1 MKERN
6 NYGEYLKMKI
16 LYCITS
22 SSWGGAQLHV
32 LELCADQL
40 ARGNEV
46 TFIVGNKGPL
56 LDKVKQL
63 KGVKTILLPSLVREI
78 SPVNDIKAIVELRRI
93 IKEESPDIVHLHSS
107 KAGVIGRL
115 SSIGLRK
122 KSKVIFTVHGWAFTD
137 GVSSRLKKSLYRIIE
152 KSVRHFTDLFIC
164 VSYYDKKIGRR
175 DKVLD
180 STSNVK
186 VIHNGSTTPSEQSI
200 NYSVHTP
207 LRLVMI
213 ARFSPQKDQETLIK
227 AVTKLPK
234 DSYKLTFVG
243 DGETLQ
249 TNKELVSKYGL
260 NHNIKFVG
268 FKDDISN
275 ELINNDVYIL
285 STHYEGLPI
294 SIIEAMSYGLPI
306 IASDI
311 GGNNELI
318 KNKENGFLVH
328 NVEELAKSLLFFINN
343 PNEIKKMGKESF
355 SLYKSEFDL
364 ESRLEEINKVY
375 NTLLSE
381 R

>member
-1 MKERN
+1 MKGRSN
-6 NYGEYLKMKI
+6 RGEHPKMKI

-63 KGVKTILLPSLVREI
+63 KGIKVILLPSLVREI
-78 SPVNDIKAIVELRRI
+78 SPTNDIKAIVELRKI
-93 IKEESPDIVHLHSS
+93 IKSESPDIVHLHSS

-122 KSKVIFTVHGWAFTD
+122 KIKVIFTVHGWAFTD

-164 VSYYDKKIGRR
+164 VSYYDEKIGKR

-200 NYSVHTP
+200 NYSVHMP

-213 ARFSPQKDQETLIK
+213 ARFSPQKDQETLIN

-260 NHNIKFVG
+260 NHNIKFAG
-268 FKDDISN
+268 FKDDISD

-306 IASDI
+306 LATNV
-311 GGNNELI
+311 GGNSEMLENNI
-318 KNKENGFLVH
+318 NGFLFTSKD
-328 NVEELAKSLLFFINN
+328 ELAEKLNYLINN
-343 PNEIKKMGKESF
+343 PETVKKMGQESYRIF
-355 SLYKSEFDL
+355 SDEYSLSQCLTKINNSYL
-364 ESRLEEINKVY
+364 E
-375 NTLLSE
+375 LLD
-381 R
+381 

>member
-1 MKERN
+1 MKGRSN
-6 NYGEYLKMKI
+6 RGEHPKMKI

-63 KGVKTILLPSLVREI
+63 KGVKVILLPSLVREI
-78 SPVNDIKAIVELRRI
+78 SPTNDIKAIVELRKI
-93 IKEESPDIVHLHSS
+93 IKSESPDIVHLHSS

-115 SSIGLRK
+115 SSIGLRRK
-122 KSKVIFTVHGWAFTD
+122 IKVIFTVHGWAFTD

-164 VSYYDKKIGRR
+164 VSYYDEKIGKR

-186 VIHNGSTTPSEQSI
+186 VIHNGSITPSEQNI

-213 ARFSPQKDQETLIK
+213 ARFSPQKDQETLIN

-234 DSYKLTFVG
+234 DRYKLTFVG

-260 NHNIKFVG
+260 DHNIKFTG
-268 FKDDISN
+268 FKDDISD

-306 IASDI
+306 LATNV
-311 GGNNELI
+311 GGNSEMLENNI
-318 KNKENGFLVH
+318 NGFLFTSKD
-328 NVEELAKSLLFFINN
+328 ELAEKLNYLINN
-343 PNEIKKMGKESF
+343 PETVKKMGQKSYRIF
-355 SLYKSEFDL
+355 SDEYSLSKCLTKINNSYL
-364 ESRLEEINKVY
+364 E
-375 NTLLSE
+375 LLD
-381 R
+381 

>member
-1 MKERN
+1 MKGRSN
-6 NYGEYLKMKI
+6 RGEHPKMKI

-63 KGVKTILLPSLVREI
+63 KGVKVILLPSLVREI
-78 SPVNDIKAIVELRRI
+78 SPTNDIKAIVELRKI
-93 IKEESPDIVHLHSS
+93 IKSESPDIVHLHSS

-122 KSKVIFTVHGWAFTD
+122 KIKVIFTVHGWAFTD

-164 VSYYDKKIGRR
+164 VSYYDEKIGKR

-200 NYSVHTP
+200 NYSVHMP

-213 ARFSPQKDQETLIK
+213 ARFSPQKDQETLIN

-249 TNKELVSKYGL
+249 TNKKLVSKYGL
-260 NHNIKFVG
+260 NHNIKFAG
-268 FKDDISN
+268 FKDDISD

-306 IASDI
+306 LATNV
-311 GGNNELI
+311 GGNSEMLENNI
-318 KNKENGFLVH
+318 NGFLFTSKD
-328 NVEELAKSLLFFINN
+328 ELAEKLNYLINN
-343 PNEIKKMGKESF
+343 PETVKKMGQESYRIF
-355 SLYKSEFDL
+355 SDEYSLSQCLTKINNSYL
-364 ESRLEEINKVY
+364 E
-375 NTLLSE
+375 LLD
-381 R
+381 

>member
-1 MKERN
+1 M
-6 NYGEYLKMKI
+6 
-16 LYCITS
+16 YCITS

-32 LELCADQL
+32 LELCRDQVR
-40 ARGNEV
+40 RGNDV
-46 TFIVGNKGPL
+46 ILIVGNKGPL
-56 LDKVKQL
+56 LKRVKEIEQVKVIVLPTLVRQISPL
-63 KGVKTILLPSLVREI
+63 NDFKTIFRLRKLV
-78 SPVNDIKAIVELRRI
+78 K
-93 IKEESPDIVHLHSS
+93 KEHPDIMHLHSS
-107 KAGVIGRL
+107 KAGVLGRL
-115 SSIGLRK
+115 ACFGLHNQT
-122 KSKVIFTVHGWAFTD
+122 KVVFTVHGWAFTD

-164 VSYYDKKIGRR
+164 VSYYDEKIGKRE
-175 DKVLD
+175 KVLD

-186 VIHNGSTTPSEQSI
+186 VIHNGSVTPSEQSI

-213 ARFSPQKDQETLIK
+213 ARFSPQKDQETLIN
-227 AVTKLPK
+227 AVTNLPK

-249 TNKELVSKYGL
+249 TNKELASKYGL

-306 IASDI
+306 LATNV
-311 GGNNELI
+311 GGNSEMV
-318 KNKENGFLVH
+318 KNNINGFLFTSKD
-328 NVEELAKSLLFFINN
+328 ELVDKLNYLINN
-343 PNEIKKMGKESF
+343 PEIVKKMGQQSYRIF
-355 SLYKSEFDL
+355 SDEYSLSQCLTKTNNSYL
-364 ESRLEEINKVY
+364 E
-375 NTLLSE
+375 LLD
-381 R
+381 

>member
-1 MKERN
+1 MKGRSN
-6 NYGEYLKMKI
+6 RGEHPKMKI

-63 KGVKTILLPSLVREI
+63 KGVKVILLPSLVREI
-78 SPVNDIKAIVELRRI
+78 SPTNDIKAIVELRKI
-93 IKEESPDIVHLHSS
+93 IKSESPDIVHLHSS

-122 KSKVIFTVHGWAFTD
+122 KIKVIFTVHGWAFTD

-164 VSYYDKKIGRR
+164 VSYYDEKIGKR

-200 NYSVHTP
+200 NYSVHMP

-213 ARFSPQKDQETLIK
+213 ARFSPQKDQETLIN

-260 NHNIKFVG
+260 NHNIKFAG
-268 FKDDISN
+268 FKDDISD

-306 IASDI
+306 LATNV
-311 GGNNELI
+311 GGNSEMLENNI
-318 KNKENGFLVH
+318 NGFLFTSKD
-328 NVEELAKSLLFFINN
+328 ELAEKLNYLINN
-343 PNEIKKMGKESF
+343 PETVKKMGQESYRIF
-355 SLYKSEFDL
+355 SDEYSLSQCLTKINNSYL
-364 ESRLEEINKVY
+364 E
-375 NTLLSE
+375 LLD
-381 R
+381 

>member
-1 MKERN
+1 MKGRSN
-6 NYGEYLKMKI
+6 RGEHPKMKI

-63 KGVKTILLPSLVREI
+63 KGVKVILLPSLVREI
-78 SPVNDIKAIVELRRI
+78 SPTNDIKAIVELRKI
-93 IKEESPDIVHLHSS
+93 IKNESPDIVHLHSS

-137 GVSSRLKKSLYRIIE
+137 GISSRLKKSLYRIVE
-152 KSVRHFTDLFIC
+152 KSVRRLTDLFIC
-164 VSYYDKKIGRR
+164 VSYYDEKIGKR

-180 STSNVK
+180 AKTNVK

-200 NYSVHTP
+200 NYSVHEP
-207 LRLVMI
+207 LRLVMV
-213 ARFSPQKDQETLIK
+213 ARFSPQKDQETLIN

-260 NHNIKFVG
+260 NRNVKFAG
-268 FKDDISN
+268 FKDDISD

-306 IASDI
+306 LATNV
-311 GGNNELI
+311 GGNSEML
-318 KNKENGFLVH
+318 KNNINGFLFTSKD
-328 NVEELAKSLLFFINN
+328 ELADKLNYLINN
-343 PNEIKKMGKESF
+343 PEAVKKMGQKSYRIF
-355 SLYKSEFDL
+355 SDEYSLSQCLTKINNSYL
-364 ESRLEEINKVY
+364 E
-375 NTLLSE
+375 LLD
-381 R
+381 

>member
-1 MKERN
+1 MKGRSN
-6 NYGEYLKMKI
+6 RGEHPKMKI

-63 KGVKTILLPSLVREI
+63 KGVKVILLPSLVREI
-78 SPVNDIKAIVELRRI
+78 SPTNDIKAIVELRKI
-93 IKEESPDIVHLHSS
+93 IKSESPDIVHLHSS

-122 KSKVIFTVHGWAFTD
+122 KIKVIFTVHGWAFTD

-164 VSYYDKKIGRR
+164 VSYYDEKIGKR

-200 NYSVHTP
+200 NYSVHMP

-213 ARFSPQKDQETLIK
+213 ARFSPQKDQETLIN

-260 NHNIKFVG
+260 NHNIKFAG
-268 FKDDISN
+268 FKDDISD

-306 IASDI
+306 LATNV
-311 GGNNELI
+311 GGNSEMLENNI
-318 KNKENGFLVH
+318 NGFLFTSKD
-328 NVEELAKSLLFFINN
+328 ELAEKLNYLINN
-343 PNEIKKMGKESF
+343 HETVKKMGQESYRIF
-355 SLYKSEFDL
+355 SDEYSLSQCLTKINNSYL
-364 ESRLEEINKVY
+364 E
-375 NTLLSE
+375 LLD
-381 R
+381 

>member
-1 MKERN
+1 MKGRSN
-6 NYGEYLKMKI
+6 RGEHPKMKI

-63 KGVKTILLPSLVREI
+63 KGVKVILPPSLVREI
-78 SPVNDIKAIVELRRI
+78 SPTNDIKAIVELRKI
-93 IKEESPDIVHLHSS
+93 IKSESPDIVHLHSS

-122 KSKVIFTVHGWAFTD
+122 KIKVIFTVHGWAFTD

-164 VSYYDKKIGRR
+164 VSYYDEKIGKR

-200 NYSVHTP
+200 NYSVHMP

-213 ARFSPQKDQETLIK
+213 ARFSPQKDQETLIN

-260 NHNIKFVG
+260 NHNIKFAG
-268 FKDDISN
+268 FKDDISD

-306 IASDI
+306 LATNV
-311 GGNNELI
+311 GGNSEMLENNI
-318 KNKENGFLVH
+318 NGFLFTSKD
-328 NVEELAKSLLFFINN
+328 ELAEKLNYLINN
-343 PNEIKKMGKESF
+343 PETVKKMGQESYRIF
-355 SLYKSEFDL
+355 SDEYSLSQCLTKINNSYL
-364 ESRLEEINKVY
+364 E
-375 NTLLSE
+375 LLD
-381 R
+381 

>member
-1 MKERN
+1 MKGRSN
-6 NYGEYLKMKI
+6 RGEHPKMKI

-63 KGVKTILLPSLVREI
+63 KGVKVILLPSLVREI
-78 SPVNDIKAIVELRRI
+78 SPTNDIKAIVELRKI
-93 IKEESPDIVHLHSS
+93 IKSESPDIVHLHSS

-122 KSKVIFTVHGWAFTD
+122 KIKVIFTVHGWAFTD

-164 VSYYDKKIGRR
+164 VSYYDEKIGKR

-186 VIHNGSTTPSEQSI
+186 VIHNGATTPSEQSI
-200 NYSVHTP
+200 NYSVHIP

-213 ARFSPQKDQETLIK
+213 ARFSPQKDQETLIN

-249 TNKELVSKYGL
+249 TNKKLVSKYGL
-260 NHNIKFVG
+260 NHNIKFAG
-268 FKDDISN
+268 FKDDISD

-306 IASDI
+306 LATNV
-311 GGNNELI
+311 GGNSEMLENNI
-318 KNKENGFLVH
+318 NGFLFTSKD
-328 NVEELAKSLLFFINN
+328 ELAEKLNYLINN
-343 PNEIKKMGKESF
+343 PETVKKMGQESYRIF
-355 SLYKSEFDL
+355 SDEYSLSQCLTKINNSYL
-364 ESRLEEINKVY
+364 E
-375 NTLLSE
+375 LLD
-381 R
+381 

>member
-1 MKERN
+1 MKGRSNRREHP
-6 NYGEYLKMKI
+6 KMKI

-63 KGVKTILLPSLVREI
+63 KGVKVILLPSLVREI
-78 SPVNDIKAIVELRRI
+78 SPTNDIKAIVELRKI
-93 IKEESPDIVHLHSS
+93 IKSESPDIVHLHSS

-122 KSKVIFTVHGWAFTD
+122 KIKVIFTVHGWAFTD

-152 KSVRHFTDLFIC
+152 KRVRHFTDLFIC
-164 VSYYDKKIGRR
+164 VSYYDEKIGKR

-200 NYSVHTP
+200 NYSVHMP

-213 ARFSPQKDQETLIK
+213 ARFSPQKDQETLIN

-260 NHNIKFVG
+260 NHNIKFAG
-268 FKDDISN
+268 FKDDISD

-306 IASDI
+306 LATNV
-311 GGNNELI
+311 GGNSEMLENNI
-318 KNKENGFLVH
+318 NGFLFTSKD
-328 NVEELAKSLLFFINN
+328 ELAEKLNYLINN
-343 PNEIKKMGKESF
+343 PETVKKMGQESYRIF
-355 SLYKSEFDL
+355 SDEYSLSQCLTKINNSYL
-364 ESRLEEINKVY
+364 E
-375 NTLLSE
+375 LLD
-381 R
+381 

>member
-1 MKERN
+1 MKGRSN
-6 NYGEYLKMKI
+6 RGEHPKMKI

-63 KGVKTILLPSLVREI
+63 KGVKVILLPSLVREI
-78 SPVNDIKAIVELRRI
+78 SPTNDIKAIVELRKI
-93 IKEESPDIVHLHSS
+93 IKSESPDIVHLHSS
-107 KAGVIGRL
+107 KAGVIGRV

-122 KSKVIFTVHGWAFTD
+122 KIKVIFTVHGWAFTD

-164 VSYYDKKIGRR
+164 VSYYDEKIGKR

-200 NYSVHTP
+200 NYSVHMP

-213 ARFSPQKDQETLIK
+213 ARFSPQKDQETLIN

-260 NHNIKFVG
+260 NHNIKFAG
-268 FKDDISN
+268 FKDDISD

-306 IASDI
+306 LATNV
-311 GGNNELI
+311 GGNSEMLENNI
-318 KNKENGFLVH
+318 NGFLFTSKD
-328 NVEELAKSLLFFINN
+328 ELAEKLNYLINN
-343 PNEIKKMGKESF
+343 PETVKKVGQESYRIF
-355 SLYKSEFDL
+355 SDEYSLSQCLTKINNSYL
-364 ESRLEEINKVY
+364 E
-375 NTLLSE
+375 LLD
-381 R
+381 

>member
-1 MKERN
+1 MKGRSN
-6 NYGEYLKMKI
+6 RGEHPKMKI

-63 KGVKTILLPSLVREI
+63 KGVKVILLPSLVREI
-78 SPVNDIKAIVELRRI
+78 SPTNDIKAIVELRKI
-93 IKEESPDIVHLHSS
+93 IKSESPDIVHLHSS

-122 KSKVIFTVHGWAFTD
+122 KIKVIFTVHGWAFTD

-164 VSYYDKKIGRR
+164 VSYYDEKIGKR

-200 NYSVHTP
+200 NYSVHMP

-213 ARFSPQKDQETLIK
+213 ARFSPQKDQETLIN

-260 NHNIKFVG
+260 NHNIKFAG
-268 FKDDISN
+268 FKDDISD

-306 IASDI
+306 LATNV
-311 GGNNELI
+311 GGNSEILENNI
-318 KNKENGFLVH
+318 NGFLFTSKD
-328 NVEELAKSLLFFINN
+328 ELAEKLNYLINN
-343 PNEIKKMGKESF
+343 PETVKKMGQESYRIF
-355 SLYKSEFDL
+355 SDEYSLSQCLTKINNSYL
-364 ESRLEEINKVY
+364 E
-375 NTLLSE
+375 LLD
-381 R
+381 

>member
-1 MKERN
+1 MKGRSN
-6 NYGEYLKMKI
+6 RGEHPKMKI

-63 KGVKTILLPSLVREI
+63 KGVKVILLPSLVREI
-78 SPVNDIKAIVELRRI
+78 SPTNDIKAIVELRKI
-93 IKEESPDIVHLHSS
+93 IKNESPDIVHLHSS

-137 GVSSRLKKSLYRIIE
+137 GISSRLKKSLYRIVE
-152 KSVRHFTDLFIC
+152 KSVRRLTDLFIC
-164 VSYYDKKIGRR
+164 VSYYDEKIGKR

-180 STSNVK
+180 AKTNVK

-200 NYSVHTP
+200 NYSVHEP
-207 LRLVMI
+207 LRLVMV
-213 ARFSPQKDQETLIK
+213 ARFSPQKDQETLIN

-260 NHNIKFVG
+260 NRNVKFAG
-268 FKDDISN
+268 FKDDISD

-306 IASDI
+306 LATNV
-311 GGNNELI
+311 GGNSEML
-318 KNKENGFLVH
+318 KNNINGFLFTSKD
-328 NVEELAKSLLFFINN
+328 ELADKLNYLTPFV
-343 PNEIKKMGKESF
+343 K
-355 SLYKSEFDL
+355 
-364 ESRLEEINKVY
+364 
-375 NTLLSE
+375 LS
-381 R
+381 

>member
-1 MKERN
+1 MKGRSN
-6 NYGEYLKMKI
+6 RGEHPKMKI

-63 KGVKTILLPSLVREI
+63 KGVKVILLPSLVREI
-78 SPVNDIKAIVELRRI
+78 SPTNDIKAIVELRKI
-93 IKEESPDIVHLHSS
+93 IKSESPDIVHLHSS

-122 KSKVIFTVHGWAFTD
+122 KIKVIFTVHGWAFTD

-164 VSYYDKKIGRR
+164 VSYYDEKIGKR

-200 NYSVHTP
+200 NYSVHMP

-213 ARFSPQKDQETLIK
+213 ARFSPQKDQETLIN

-260 NHNIKFVG
+260 NHNIKFAG
-268 FKDDISN
+268 FKDDISD

-306 IASDI
+306 LATNV
-311 GGNNELI
+311 GGNSEMLENNI
-318 KNKENGFLVH
+318 NGFLFTSKD
-328 NVEELAKSLLFFINN
+328 ELAEKLNYLINN
-343 PNEIKKMGKESF
+343 PETVKKMGRESYRIF
-355 SLYKSEFDL
+355 SDEYSLSHCLTKINNSYL
-364 ESRLEEINKVY
+364 E
-375 NTLLSE
+375 LLD
-381 R
+381 

>member
-1 MKERN
+1 MKGRSN
-6 NYGEYLKMKI
+6 RGEHPKMKI

-63 KGVKTILLPSLVREI
+63 KGVKVILLPSLVREI
-78 SPVNDIKAIVELRRI
+78 SPTNDIKAIVELRKI
-93 IKEESPDIVHLHSS
+93 IKSESPDIVHLHSS

-122 KSKVIFTVHGWAFTD
+122 KIKVIFTVHGWAFTD
-137 GVSSRLKKSLYRIIE
+137 GVSSRLKKSLYRIVE

-164 VSYYDKKIGRR
+164 VSYYDEKIGKR

-200 NYSVHTP
+200 NYSVHMP

-213 ARFSPQKDQETLIK
+213 ARFSPQKDQETLIN

-260 NHNIKFVG
+260 NHNIKFAG
-268 FKDDISN
+268 FKDDISD

-306 IASDI
+306 LATNV
-311 GGNNELI
+311 GGNSEMLENNI
-318 KNKENGFLVH
+318 NGFLFTSKD
-328 NVEELAKSLLFFINN
+328 ELAEKLNYLINN
-343 PNEIKKMGKESF
+343 PETVKKMGQESYRIF
-355 SLYKSEFDL
+355 SDEYSLSQCLTKINNSYL
-364 ESRLEEINKVY
+364 E
-375 NTLLSE
+375 LLD
-381 R
+381 

>member
-1 MKERN
+1 MKGRSN
-6 NYGEYLKMKI
+6 RGEHPKMKI

-63 KGVKTILLPSLVREI
+63 KGVKVILLPSLVREI
-78 SPVNDIKAIVELRRI
+78 SPTNDIKAIVELRKI
-93 IKEESPDIVHLHSS
+93 IKSESPDIVHLHSS

-122 KSKVIFTVHGWAFTD
+122 KIKVIFTVHGWAFTD

-164 VSYYDKKIGRR
+164 VSYYDEKIGKR

-213 ARFSPQKDQETLIK
+213 ARFSPQKDQETLIN

-249 TNKELVSKYGL
+249 TNKELVSKYEL

-268 FKDDISN
+268 FKDDISD

-306 IASDI
+306 LATNV
-311 GGNNELI
+311 GGNSEMLENNI
-318 KNKENGFLVH
+318 NGFLFTSKD
-328 NVEELAKSLLFFINN
+328 ELAEKLNYLINN
-343 PNEIKKMGKESF
+343 PETVKKMGQESYRIF
-355 SLYKSEFDL
+355 SDEYSLSQCLTKINNSYL
-364 ESRLEEINKVY
+364 E
-375 NTLLSE
+375 LLD
-381 R
+381 

>member
-1 MKERN
+1 M
-6 NYGEYLKMKI
+6 
-16 LYCITS
+16 
-22 SSWGGAQLHV
+22 
-32 LELCADQL
+32 
-40 ARGNEV
+40 
-46 TFIVGNKGPL
+46 
-56 LDKVKQL
+56 
-63 KGVKTILLPSLVREI
+63 TIR
-78 SPVNDIKAIVELRRI
+78 D
-93 IKEESPDIVHLHSS
+93 
-107 KAGVIGRL
+107 
-115 SSIGLRK
+115 
-122 KSKVIFTVHGWAFTD
+122 
-137 GVSSRLKKSLYRIIE
+137 
-152 KSVRHFTDLFIC
+152 
-164 VSYYDKKIGRR
+164 DKKIGRR

-268 FKDDISN
+268 FKDDISD

-355 SLYKSEFDL
+355 SLYKSEFEL

>member
-1 MKERN
+1 MKERSN
-6 NYGEYLKMKI
+6 RGEQPKMKI

-40 ARGNEV
+40 AKGNEV

-78 SPVNDIKAIVELRRI
+78 NPVNDIKAIVELRRI

-115 SSIGLRK
+115 SSIGLRE

-137 GVSSRLKKSLYRIIE
+137 GVSSRLKKSLYRMIE

-164 VSYYDKKIGRR
+164 VSYYDEKIGRR

-268 FKDDISN
+268 FKDDISD
-275 ELINNDVYIL
+275 ELIDNDVYIL

-306 IASDI
+306 LATNV
-311 GGNNELI
+311 GGNSEML
-318 KNKENGFLVH
+318 KNNINGFLFTSKD
-328 NVEELAKSLLFFINN
+328 ELADKLNYFINN
-343 PNEIKKMGKESF
+343 PETVKKMGQESYRIF
-355 SLYKSEFDL
+355 SNEYSLSQCLTKINNSYL
-364 ESRLEEINKVY
+364 E
-375 NTLLSE
+375 LLD
-381 R
+381 

>member
-1 MKERN
+1 MKGRSN
-6 NYGEYLKMKI
+6 RGEHPKMKI

-63 KGVKTILLPSLVREI
+63 KGVKVILLPSLVREI
-78 SPVNDIKAIVELRRI
+78 SPTNDIKAIVELRKI
-93 IKEESPDIVHLHSS
+93 IKSESPDIVHLHSS

-122 KSKVIFTVHGWAFTD
+122 KIKVIFTVHGWAFTD

-164 VSYYDKKIGRR
+164 VSYYDEKIGKRE
-175 DKVLD
+175 KVLD

-186 VIHNGSTTPSEQSI
+186 VIHNGAVTPSEQSI

-213 ARFSPQKDQETLIK
+213 ARFSPQKDQETLIN
-227 AVTKLPK
+227 AVTNLPK
-234 DSYKLTFVG
+234 NSYKLTFVG

-249 TNKELVSKYGL
+249 TNKELASKYGL

-306 IASDI
+306 LATNV
-311 GGNNELI
+311 GGNSEMV
-318 KNKENGFLVH
+318 KNNINGFLFTSKD
-328 NVEELAKSLLFFINN
+328 ELVDKLNYLINH
-343 PNEIKKMGKESF
+343 PETVKKMGQQSYRIF
-355 SLYKSEFDL
+355 SDEYSLSQCLTKISNSYL
-364 ESRLEEINKVY
+364 E
-375 NTLLSE
+375 LLD
-381 R
+381 

>member
-1 MKERN
+1 
-6 NYGEYLKMKI
+6 MKI

-63 KGVKTILLPSLVREI
+63 KGVKVILLPSLVREI
-78 SPVNDIKAIVELRRI
+78 SPTNDIKAIVELRKI
-93 IKEESPDIVHLHSS
+93 IKSESPDIVHLHSS
-107 KAGVIGRL
+107 KAG
-115 SSIGLRK
+115 
-122 KSKVIFTVHGWAFTD
+122 VIFTVHGWAFTD

-164 VSYYDKKIGRR
+164 VSYYDEKIGKR

-213 ARFSPQKDQETLIK
+213 ARFSPQKDQETLIN

-268 FKDDISN
+268 FKDDISD

-306 IASDI
+306 LATNV
-311 GGNNELI
+311 GGNSEMLENNI
-318 KNKENGFLVH
+318 NGFLFTSKD
-328 NVEELAKSLLFFINN
+328 ELAEKLNYLINN
-343 PNEIKKMGKESF
+343 PETVKKMGQKSYRIF
-355 SLYKSEFDL
+355 SDEYSLSQCLTKINNSYL
-364 ESRLEEINKVY
+364 E
-375 NTLLSE
+375 LLD
-381 R
+381 

>member
-1 MKERN
+1 MKGRSN
-6 NYGEYLKMKI
+6 RGEHPKMKI

-63 KGVKTILLPSLVREI
+63 KGVKVILLPSLVREI
-78 SPVNDIKAIVELRRI
+78 SPTNDIKAIVELRKI
-93 IKEESPDIVHLHSS
+93 IKSESPDIVHLHSS
-107 KAGVIGRL
+107 KAGVIGRV

-122 KSKVIFTVHGWAFTD
+122 KIKVIFTVHGWAFTD

-164 VSYYDKKIGRR
+164 VSYYDEKIGKR

-200 NYSVHTP
+200 NYSVHMP

-213 ARFSPQKDQETLIK
+213 ARFSPQKDQETLIN

-260 NHNIKFVG
+260 NHNIKFAG
-268 FKDDISN
+268 FKDDISD

-306 IASDI
+306 LATNV
-311 GGNNELI
+311 GGNSEMLENNI
-318 KNKENGFLVH
+318 NGFLFTSKD
-328 NVEELAKSLLFFINN
+328 ELAEKLNYLINN
-343 PNEIKKMGKESF
+343 PETVKKMGQESYRIF
-355 SLYKSEFDL
+355 SDEYSLSQCLTKINNSYL
-364 ESRLEEINKVY
+364 E
-375 NTLLSE
+375 LLD
-381 R
+381 

>member
-1 MKERN
+1 MKGRSN
-6 NYGEYLKMKI
+6 RGEHPKMKI

-63 KGVKTILLPSLVREI
+63 KGVKVILLPSLVREI
-78 SPVNDIKAIVELRRI
+78 SPTNDIKAIVELRKI
-93 IKEESPDIVHLHSS
+93 IKSESPDIVHLHSS

-122 KSKVIFTVHGWAFTD
+122 KIKVIFTVHGWAFTD

-164 VSYYDKKIGRR
+164 VSYYDEKIGKR

-200 NYSVHTP
+200 NYSVHMP

-213 ARFSPQKDQETLIK
+213 ARSSPQKDQETLIN

-260 NHNIKFVG
+260 NHNIKFAG
-268 FKDDISN
+268 FKDDISD

-306 IASDI
+306 LATNV
-311 GGNNELI
+311 GGNSEMLENNI
-318 KNKENGFLVH
+318 NGFLFTSKD
-328 NVEELAKSLLFFINN
+328 ELAEKLNYLINN
-343 PNEIKKMGKESF
+343 PETVKKMGQESYRIF
-355 SLYKSEFDL
+355 SDEYSLSQCLTKINNSYL
-364 ESRLEEINKVY
+364 E
-375 NTLLSE
+375 LLD
-381 R
+381 

>member
-1 MKERN
+1 MKGRSN
-6 NYGEYLKMKI
+6 RGEHAKMKI

-63 KGVKTILLPSLVREI
+63 KGVKVILLPSLVREI
-78 SPVNDIKAIVELRRI
+78 SPTNDIKAIVELRKI
-93 IKEESPDIVHLHSS
+93 IKSESPDIVHLHSS

-122 KSKVIFTVHGWAFTD
+122 KIKVVFTVHGWAFTD

-164 VSYYDKKIGRR
+164 VSYYDEKIGKR

-180 STSNVK
+180 SKSNVK

-200 NYSVHTP
+200 NYSVHMP

-213 ARFSPQKDQETLIK
+213 ARFSPQKDQETLIN

-260 NHNIKFVG
+260 NHNIKFAG
-268 FKDDISN
+268 FKDDISD

-306 IASDI
+306 LATNV
-311 GGNNELI
+311 GGNSEMLENNI
-318 KNKENGFLVH
+318 NGFLFTSKD
-328 NVEELAKSLLFFINN
+328 ELAEKLNYLINN
-343 PNEIKKMGKESF
+343 PETVKKMGQESYRIF
-355 SLYKSEFDL
+355 SDEYSLSQCLTKINNSYL
-364 ESRLEEINKVY
+364 E
-375 NTLLSE
+375 LLD
-381 R
+381 

>member
-1 MKERN
+1 MKGRSN
-6 NYGEYLKMKI
+6 RGEYPKMKI

-63 KGVKTILLPSLVREI
+63 KGVKVILLPSLVREI
-78 SPVNDIKAIVELRRI
+78 SPTNDIKAIVELRKI
-93 IKEESPDIVHLHSS
+93 IKSESPDIVHLHSS

-122 KSKVIFTVHGWAFTD
+122 KIKVIFTVHGWAFTD

-164 VSYYDKKIGRR
+164 VSYYDEKIGKR

-200 NYSVHTP
+200 NYSVHMP

-213 ARFSPQKDQETLIK
+213 ARFSPQKDQETLIN

-260 NHNIKFVG
+260 NHNIKFAG
-268 FKDDISN
+268 FKDDISD

-306 IASDI
+306 LATNV
-311 GGNNELI
+311 GGNSEMLENNI
-318 KNKENGFLVH
+318 NGFLFTSKD
-328 NVEELAKSLLFFINN
+328 ELAEKLNYLINN
-343 PNEIKKMGKESF
+343 PETVKKMGQESYRIF
-355 SLYKSEFDL
+355 SDEYSLSHCLTKINNSYL
-364 ESRLEEINKVY
+364 E
-375 NTLLSE
+375 LLD
-381 R
+381 

>member
-1 MKERN
+1 MKGRSN
-6 NYGEYLKMKI
+6 RGEYSKMKI

-63 KGVKTILLPSLVREI
+63 KGVKVILLPSLVREI
-78 SPVNDIKAIVELRRI
+78 SPTNDIKAIVELRKI
-93 IKEESPDIVHLHSS
+93 IKSKSPDIVHLHSS

-122 KSKVIFTVHGWAFTD
+122 KIKVIFTVHGWAFTD
-137 GVSSRLKKSLYRIIE
+137 GVSSRLKKSLYRIVE

-164 VSYYDKKIGRR
+164 VSYYDEKIGKR

-200 NYSVHTP
+200 NYSVHMP

-213 ARFSPQKDQETLIK
+213 ARFSPQKDQETLIN

-249 TNKELVSKYGL
+249 TNKELVFKYGL
-260 NHNIKFVG
+260 NHNIKFAG
-268 FKDDISN
+268 FKDDISD

-306 IASDI
+306 LATNV
-311 GGNNELI
+311 GGNSEMLENNI
-318 KNKENGFLVH
+318 NGFLFTSKD
-328 NVEELAKSLLFFINN
+328 ELAEKLNYLINN
-343 PNEIKKMGKESF
+343 PETVKKMGQESYRIF
-355 SLYKSEFDL
+355 SDEYSLSQCLTKINNSYL
-364 ESRLEEINKVY
+364 E
-375 NTLLSE
+375 LLD
-381 R
+381 

>member
-1 MKERN
+1 MKGRSN
-6 NYGEYLKMKI
+6 RGEHPKMKI

-63 KGVKTILLPSLVREI
+63 KGVKVILLPSLVREI
-78 SPVNDIKAIVELRRI
+78 SPTNDIKAIVELRKI
-93 IKEESPDIVHLHSS
+93 IKSESPDIVHLHSS

-122 KSKVIFTVHGWAFTD
+122 KIKVIFTVHGWAFTD

-164 VSYYDKKIGRR
+164 VSYYDEKIGKR

-200 NYSVHTP
+200 NYSVHMP

-213 ARFSPQKDQETLIK
+213 ARFSPQKDQETLIN

-234 DSYKLTFVG
+234 DSYKLTVVG

-260 NHNIKFVG
+260 NHNIKFAG
-268 FKDDISN
+268 FKDDISD

-306 IASDI
+306 LATNV
-311 GGNNELI
+311 GGNSEMLENNI
-318 KNKENGFLVH
+318 NGFLFTSKD
-328 NVEELAKSLLFFINN
+328 ELAEKLNYLINN
-343 PNEIKKMGKESF
+343 PETVKKMGQESYRIF
-355 SLYKSEFDL
+355 SDEYSLSQCLTKINNSYL
-364 ESRLEEINKVY
+364 E
-375 NTLLSE
+375 LLD
-381 R
+381 

>member
-1 MKERN
+1 MKGRSN
-6 NYGEYLKMKI
+6 RGEHPKMKI

-63 KGVKTILLPSLVREI
+63 KGVKVILLPSLVREI
-78 SPVNDIKAIVELRRI
+78 SPTNDIKAIVELRKI
-93 IKEESPDIVHLHSS
+93 IKSESPDIVHLHSS
-107 KAGVIGRL
+107 KAGVIGRV

-122 KSKVIFTVHGWAFTD
+122 KIKVIFTVHGWAFTD

-164 VSYYDKKIGRR
+164 VSYYDEKIGKR

-200 NYSVHTP
+200 NYSVHMP

-213 ARFSPQKDQETLIK
+213 ARFSPQKDQETLIN

-260 NHNIKFVG
+260 NHNIKFAG
-268 FKDDISN
+268 FKDDISD

-294 SIIEAMSYGLPI
+294 SIIEAISYGLPI
-306 IASDI
+306 LATNV
-311 GGNNELI
+311 GGNSEMLENNI
-318 KNKENGFLVH
+318 NGFLFTSKD
-328 NVEELAKSLLFFINN
+328 ELAEKLNYLINN
-343 PNEIKKMGKESF
+343 PETVKKMGQESYRIF
-355 SLYKSEFDL
+355 SDEYSLSQCLTKINNSYL
-364 ESRLEEINKVY
+364 E
-375 NTLLSE
+375 LLD
-381 R
+381 